1 MKRITAISLI
11 ILVFL
16 LSAASASAQSAQ
28 RSVSL
33 ADNAALRY
41 WSAFSAV
48 QDAAI
53 TDQQAR
59 ELNAILD
66 GTAPYDDTK
75 YKDLL
80 EKNRLALEIMAR
92 ATSLAN
98 CDWGL
103 DYGAE
108 DVPVEYARKA
118 LVLGRLNVLYA
129 FHLFIAGNKDGGV
142 RTLAAGLKF
151 SHDVA
156 NGGTFFATLIAD
168 HLLVNHL
175 SAVAGAVHLEADAL
189 RGPLSAAQKARL
201 QAAVTQL
208 GEGLDWQSAAKRD
221 LEALRTQYAGDSQ
234 TSAALSRIISSYVA
248 VLDDPSKLPALE
260 EAIHSAPQQLASLI
274 PNARRILEAKQDL
287 NKRLL
292 QTRSLLQ

>member
-1 MKRITAISLI
+1 MKHITAISSL
-11 ILVFL
+11 ILVVL
-16 LSAASASAQSAQ
+16 LPGVCVSAQ
-28 RSVSL
+28 RNMAL

-48 QDAAI
+48 QDSAI
-53 TDQQAR
+53 TDEQAR

-80 EKNRLALEIMAR
+80 EKNTLALEIMAR

-142 RTLAAGLKF
+142 RTFAAGLRF
-151 SHDVA
+151 SHDVG
-156 NGGTFFATLIAD
+156 NGGSLFATLIAKD
-168 HLLVNHL
+168 LLVNHL
-175 SAVAGAVHLEADAL
+175 RAVADVLHLEQ
-189 RGPLSAAQKARL
+189 LSAAQRAQL
-201 QAAVTQL
+201 QEAVRRL
-208 GEGLDWQSAAKRD
+208 GEGLDWRTAAKLD
-221 LEALRTQYAGDSQ
+221 LEGLRSHYAGDAV
-234 TSAALSRIISSYVA
+234 TSTALTRIISSYVV
-248 VLDDPSKLPALE
+248 VLEDQSKLPTLDA
-260 EAIHSAPQQLASLI
+260 AIRSAPQQLANLI
-274 PNARRILEAKQDL
+274 PNAKRVLEQKQDL
-287 NKRLL
+287 NNRLL

>member
-1 MKRITAISLI
+1 MKHITAVPSI
-11 ILVFL
+11 ILAFL
-16 LSAASASAQSAQ
+16 LSAVSASAQ
-28 RSVSL
+28 RNVSL

-48 QDAAI
+48 QDSAI
-53 TDQQAR
+53 TDEQAR

-66 GTAPYDDTK
+66 GTAPYDDLK

-92 ATSLAN
+92 GTFLSK

-103 DYGAE
+103 DYSAE

-142 RTLAAGLKF
+142 RTLAAGLRF
-151 SHDVA
+151 SHDVG
-156 NGGTFFATLIAD
+156 NGGSLFATLIAKD
-168 HLLVNHL
+168 LLVNHL
-175 SAVAGAVHLEADAL
+175 RAVADVLHLEQ
-189 RGPLSAAQKARL
+189 LSVAQRARL
-201 QAAVTQL
+201 QEAVRRL
-208 GEGLDWQSAAKRD
+208 GKGLDWRTAAKLD
-221 LEALRTQYAGDSQ
+221 LEGLRGHYAGDSV
-234 TSAALSRIISSYVA
+234 TSTALTRIISSYTA
-248 VLDDPSKLPALE
+248 VLDDQSKLPILD
-260 EAIHSAPQQLASLI
+260 EAIHSAPQQLANLI
-274 PNARRILEAKQDL
+274 PNAKRLLEQKEDL
-287 NKRLL
+287 NNRLL